1 MGAYIEGK
9 KLNMQSLLDEHPQRT
24 ELAIY
29 TVRKAEMGKLRGLDR
44 LPLETLE
51 LRWLSAP
58 DLTDV
63 PLPPNLK
70 NLMVWHCSKLRSL
83 DGLEAAPHLRH
94 LALEDNAPLEDASAL
109 GALKHL
115 TSLSIQG
122 GFGSNQ
128 KVTSL
133 DALAG
138 LPVERLTLRAI
149 DGGELDLSPVT
160 ELPKLRELDLHGPNF
175 APEELAKVAAAYPWF
190 LEQLLDLED
199 YTLGGMRC
207 KKCGGVQKQM
217 FLRRKKFLW
226 CPKCNQAGIDRTI
239 DGFLELVEQARAE
252 MA

>member
-1 MGAYIEGK
+1 MAGHIEGK
-9 KLNMQSLLDEHPQRT
+9 KLNMQALLDEHPQRK

-29 TVRKAEMGKLRGLDR
+29 TVRKAEIGKLQGLDR

-51 LRWLSAP
+51 LRWLSAS

-63 PLPPNLK
+63 PLPPGLK

-83 DGLEAAPHLRH
+83 DGLQAASQLKH

-109 GALKHL
+109 AALKHL

-128 KVTSL
+128 KVKNL
-133 DALAG
+133 NAIAG
-138 LPVERLTLRAI
+138 LPIEQLTLRAI
-149 DGGELDLSPVT
+149 DGGELDLSPVAQ
-160 ELPKLRELDLHGPNF
+160 LPKLRELDLHGPNF

-207 KKCGGVQKQM
+207 KKCSGVQKQM

-226 CPKCNQAGIDRTI
+226 CPACNQAGIDRTI
-239 DGFLELVEQARAE
+239 GGFLELVEQAKAT
-252 MA
+252 